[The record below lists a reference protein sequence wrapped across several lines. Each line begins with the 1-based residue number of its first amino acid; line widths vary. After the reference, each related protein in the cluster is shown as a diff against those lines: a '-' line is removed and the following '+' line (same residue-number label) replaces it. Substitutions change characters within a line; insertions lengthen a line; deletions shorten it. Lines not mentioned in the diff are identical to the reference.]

1 MKYDIF
7 YLEKYFN
14 SDIKKLEDNKFEN
27 YFYN

>member
-14 SDIKKLEDNKFEN
+14 SDIKKLKDNKFESN
-27 YFYN
+27 FYN